1 MIQETPREVYV
12 TSAINFAFRYGYKEV
27 TPHIID
33 VMVSIMMTKDDT
45 MHGGSFVRAVCD
57 NNLDHAVTLAD
68 DECINY
74 LRLFSLTSRYCN
86 IKNKGL

>member
-1 MIQETPREVYV
+1 MSQEVSRELYV
-12 TSAINFAFRYGYKEV
+12 KYATTFANRYGYKDISE
-27 TPHIID
+27 HIID

-45 MHGGSFVRAVCD
+45 MQGGSFVRAVCD